1 MAEADLSQFEGKQA
15 EMHFLL
21 GGTGVIFVLL
31 FSRTGFTFLLNL
43 TFSMW
48 MCTSSLTAFNMGKRR
63 FCTSEERRK
72 HVAIA

>member
-31 FSRTGFTFLLNL
+31 FSRTGFLHFY
-43 TFSMW
+43 
-48 MCTSSLTAFNMGKRR
+48 
-63 FCTSEERRK
+63 
-72 HVAIA
+72 